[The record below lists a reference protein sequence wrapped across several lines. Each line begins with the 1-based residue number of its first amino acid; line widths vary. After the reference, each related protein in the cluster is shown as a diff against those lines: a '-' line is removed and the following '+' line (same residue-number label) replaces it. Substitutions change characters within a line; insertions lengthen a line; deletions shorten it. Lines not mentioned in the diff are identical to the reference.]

1 MTHQRICLHLQIS
14 CLILT
19 DQNGNFLFSDSY
31 KILLSEPGYS
41 DKNEIS
47 VSTDNLDGST
57 MRHTIENLKPC
68 TPYTFQIVPTGD
80 SGEEISNTNEESFST
95 TNGEPQAPT
104 GIQVDPSQR

>member
-1 MTHQRICLHLQIS
+1 MCLHMQII

-19 DQNGNFLFSDSY
+19 DLNDIFYSDSY